1 MAQKFDILEALQSQ
15 GIDAKV
21 IKVRYSFFLFFYSAY
36 INYSTGYQDQQ
47 SP

>member
-1 MAQKFDILEALQSQ
+1 MAQKFDILEALQNQ

-21 IKVRYSFFLFFYSAY
+21 IKVRYYLLFFLSIDILIIF
-36 INYSTGYQDQQ
+36 TGYQNQQ